1 MTISVQRTVIVEPQ
15 VTQVMII
22 VGSNDHLQ
30 SRGLLTRL
38 TDESVTINE
47 VMEEAIMTLLLV
59 RPRTRR
65 QCSDTSRRAW

>member
-30 SRGLLTRL
+30 SRGLLTRI
-38 TDESVTINE
+38 DESLCKFGHAKFFT
-47 VMEEAIMTLLLV
+47 TLNLGSAFWRVSL
-59 RPRTRR
+59 RMH
-65 QCSDTSRRAW
+65 DW